1 MKSLLFNS
9 YMLEAFKA
17 GKKTTTMRLIKPQP
31 PVNATLQTVQG
42 SIFTWALSGD
52 AETGW
57 IAAPHC
63 IGDTLCIPESWRS
76 AVKQPSGELIYAIE
90 FKDGER
96 IEFKLEDTERAEKWE
111 KYRHKDLS
119 KWQSP
124 YFMPRE
130 AARTFA
136 RIIDITLIRPKDL
149 TEEQIVAEGVQYT
162 DFVACQ
168 LSWQVNADGG
178 KTFQLAIPSQNA
190 GWYYKTVEDP
200 SECHFTAKE
209 AYMSLW
215 DSTVKKEDCWL
226 YGYDANPYAWML
238 QLEKLTWEEV
248 AR

>member
-1 MKSLLFNS
+1 MEERSQTA
-9 YMLEAFKA
+9 ER
-17 GKKTTTMRLIKPQP
+17 G
-31 PVNATLQTVQG
+31 VNICDRVQG
-42 SIFTWALSGD
+42 
-52 AETGW
+52 
-57 IAAPHC
+57 
-63 IGDTLCIPESWRS
+63 
-76 AVKQPSGELIYAIE
+76 
-90 FKDGER
+90 R